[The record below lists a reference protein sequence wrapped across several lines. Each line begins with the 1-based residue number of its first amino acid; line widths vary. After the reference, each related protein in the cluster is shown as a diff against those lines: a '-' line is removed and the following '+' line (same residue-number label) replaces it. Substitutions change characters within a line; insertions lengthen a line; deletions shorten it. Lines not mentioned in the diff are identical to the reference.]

1 MVEAKYQITR
11 KCRMYGDSFIAKTI
25 SSWYCSPRCSKIAYK
40 RRLDEEKKKKELAE
54 IAQQIP
60 ADKEYIKVSE
70 AYAMF
75 EISRD
80 VLYRQIRKGV
90 IPFINMGQKQIR
102 VSKTELAKLYPLRK
116 DPLANDKPEPKMYSL
131 EPKDCY
137 TIGEIVKKYHVDDST
152 LWAHIRK
159 YSIPTRQIGNYV
171 YMPKKEIDQLY
182 KQ

>member
-1 MVEAKYQITR
+1 
-11 KCRMYGDSFIAKTI
+11 
-25 SSWYCSPRCSKIAYK
+25 
-40 RRLDEEKKKKELAE
+40 
-54 IAQQIP
+54 
-60 ADKEYIKVSE
+60 
-70 AYAMF
+70 MF

-171 YMPKKEIDQLY
+171 YVPKKEIDQLY